1 MTYEIFLMRV
11 MHRTGIEDSVVAQK
25 MIHHAVEG
33 LAHCLS
39 RETAD
44 QLQGLPEPLAT
55 TMREYSGAQPCDI
68 DRIYGQVADELSVDL
83 SFGLEFTQVVFQVV
97 GESVGPTGRQ
107 LLRQQLR
114 QSWHQLFEPRRT
126 IMSPRGRQHRPG
138 RTLAGAQAGSRR
150 PLSEAQ
156 PGHRNSI
163 ARNDNPRSGTDMATS
178 HGKPERRTLASGKPG
193 SSRPISDA

>member
-11 MHRTGIEDSVVAQK
+11 MHRTGIDEPVVAQK
-25 MIHHAVEG
+25 MIQYALEG
-33 LAHCLS
+33 LAHCLP
-39 RETAD
+39 REMAD
-44 QLQGLPEPLAT
+44 QLDGLPEPLAT
-55 TMREYSGAQPCDI
+55 ELRENIGAQPCNVE
-68 DRIYGQVADELSVDL
+68 RIYAQVADELSVDL
-83 SFGLEFTQVVFQVV
+83 SFGLEFSQVVFQVI
-97 GESVGPTGRQ
+97 GESVGPTGRR
-107 LLRQQLR
+107 LLREHLDS
-114 QSWHQLFEPRRT
+114 SWHQLFEPRRT
-126 IMSPRGRQHRPG
+126 IMTPRGRQLRPG

-163 ARNDNPRSGTDMATS
+163 AHTEHPRSGTDLATS